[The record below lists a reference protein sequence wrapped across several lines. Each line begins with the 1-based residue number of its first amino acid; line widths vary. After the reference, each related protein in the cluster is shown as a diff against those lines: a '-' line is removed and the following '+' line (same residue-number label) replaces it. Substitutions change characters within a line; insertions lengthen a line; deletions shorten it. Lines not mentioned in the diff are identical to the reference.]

1 MGYYLCVECRLLFD
15 DLVKSDK
22 EPVCLSEPECR
33 CATYECAK
41 CFKAKLYEFGFF
53 QSYRMKMEGLKSNDS
68 CYSSEKCCVCQH
80 TVTQQENN
88 HCWMDVLVCSVSYYT
103 YLPIFKY
110 ISKACQAVKRI
121 SRYRVSSYLGD
132 VII

>member
-1 MGYYLCVECRLLFD
+1 MGYYLCVKCRLLFD

-68 CYSSEKCCVCQH
+68 CYSSDKCCVCQH
-80 TVTQQENN
+80 TVSQLEDNQ
-88 HCWMDVLVCSVSYYT
+88 CWMDVLVCTVSTVPGIYYLLR
-103 YLPIFKY
+103 YLPISK
-110 ISKACQAVKRI
+110 SKACRAVKPKI
-121 SRYRVSSYLGD
+121 
-132 VII
+132 